1 MQIALPVVGVALVGV
16 LGVASYSGQMLRQRA
31 IAQLAE
37 TASNR
42 IDEYREIRSYYTER
56 IVDEAMRAGLDV
68 GSLHEAGHGEIP
80 LPATLIHDLGDRF
93 REQGRP
99 FRLELYGELPFTD
112 HPDRQLDEFQRVA
125 LQRVTERPDALHIQ
139 LVELDGER
147 FVRVARADVM
157 EEAAC
162 VACHN
167 TYPDSPR
174 RDWQLGD
181 VAGVLEVDLS
191 AEAAL
196 AAASALQAR
205 IAVFG
210 GLIGLVMLGTVN
222 FLTRRLRTRLAETVS
237 SMERVAAGDLSVS
250 IEPDRP
256 DELGAMKSALG
267 STLERMQATIE
278 SLRRVDQLAENA
290 PTAFLFCAADHSIIR
305 ANRSCTE
312 LIRSV
317 AARADIEAPPL
328 AGHRPV
334 FLFRDE
340 VTMRAVLDDEERLPY
355 EAVRELGE
363 DLIEF
368 RVDVVRSSSGQRV
381 GTLVSLQ
388 CVTEAVRNRRALEQA
403 IAAERASSERL
414 REAAERERAITD
426 RDRELAVQQ
435 QAKADRISAVV
446 MAAATGDLT
455 QRTGLEGDTP
465 LDQIARDLDGFLG
478 DLAVRIREVR
488 EMSSKLMGSG
498 RRIDQVGRDLV
509 ESAKRTSEEI
519 GAVAREWAATSS
531 GVDDV
536 GTSVTGFDASFRSIT
551 EGATMALEVAGS
563 GVAAANTARM
573 AIEELDQ
580 STQQIER
587 ILIAIDQIAD
597 QSRLLSLNASIEA
610 ARAGETGR
618 GFNVVAQEVKKLA
631 SQTEAATGEIA
642 GTVSRILER
651 ADRCVASIHAIGIV
665 IGEINSSQA
674 QIAETVARQTEA
686 TREVKRVSDQT
697 RDRSHVIASSIEQ
710 LSLVAESTEANAAE
724 ADRESKRLLEIATRV
739 GELTSRFTL

>member
-1 MQIALPVVGVALVGV
+1 MNRHGLTMQIALPVVGVALVGV

-340 VTMRAVLDDEERLPY
+340 VTMRAVLDDEERLLY

-368 RVDVVRSSSGQRV
+368 RVDVALEPRASASARSSP
-381 GTLVSLQ
+381 
-388 CVTEAVRNRRALEQA
+388 CVTEAVR
-403 IAAERASSERL
+403 IAAPSSRRSPPSVASSER
-414 REAAERERAITD
+414 A
-426 RDRELAVQQ
+426 
-435 QAKADRISAVV
+435 SARGGRGEGACHHGSRSRNSPSSSRRRPIASPPS

-455 QRTGLEGDTP
+455 QRTGLEGDTRSDRP
-465 LDQIARDLDGFLG
+465 GP
-478 DLAVRIREVR
+478 
-488 EMSSKLMGSG
+488 
-498 RRIDQVGRDLV
+498 RRIPRRPSPCASVRC
-509 ESAKRTSEEI
+509 
-519 GAVAREWAATSS
+519 ARCP
-531 GVDDV
+531 
-536 GTSVTGFDASFRSIT
+536 RS
-551 EGATMALEVAGS
+551 
-563 GVAAANTARM
+563 
-573 AIEELDQ
+573 
-580 STQQIER
+580 
-587 ILIAIDQIAD
+587 
-597 QSRLLSLNASIEA
+597 
-610 ARAGETGR
+610 
-618 GFNVVAQEVKKLA
+618 
-631 SQTEAATGEIA
+631 
-642 GTVSRILER
+642 
-651 ADRCVASIHAIGIV
+651 
-665 IGEINSSQA
+665 
-674 QIAETVARQTEA
+674 
-686 TREVKRVSDQT
+686 
-697 RDRSHVIASSIEQ
+697 
-710 LSLVAESTEANAAE
+710 
-724 ADRESKRLLEIATRV
+724 
-739 GELTSRFTL
+739 